1 VDGLSFLSIDVEE
14 SNWLERGFD
23 EQVWEVVRDLNGDR
37 GHQGGWFHYG
47 FFPKVLGVNEREH
60 HGSF

>member
-1 VDGLSFLSIDVEE
+1 VEE

-23 EQVWEVVRDLNGDR
+23 EQVWEIVRDLNGDR
-37 GHQGGWFHYG
+37 GRQGGWFHYG
-47 FFPKVLGVNEREH
+47 FFPKVLGGDERGH